1 MMDLSDLW
9 GVCDFIT
16 VHTPLTDDT
25 RGIINDN
32 TIEKMKKVSKLWDNF
47 GLYYI
52 CPLWKCNAIDLEVM
66 LQGVIVVN
74 CARGG
79 IVDEAALLRG
89 LESGQVNKIEKHFFF
104 VC

>member
-1 MMDLSDLW
+1 
-9 GVCDFIT
+9 
-16 VHTPLTDDT
+16 
-25 RGIINDN
+25 
-32 TIEKMKKVSKLWDNF
+32 
-47 GLYYI
+47 
-52 CPLWKCNAIDLEVM
+52 M

-104 VC
+104 VLGF

>member
-32 TIEKMKKVSKLWDNF
+32 TIEKMKKVSELWDNF

-52 CPLWKCNAIDLEVM
+52 CPL
-66 LQGVIVVN
+66 
-74 CARGG
+74 
-79 IVDEAALLRG
+79 
-89 LESGQVNKIEKHFFF
+89 
-104 VC
+104 

>member
-52 CPLWKCNAIDLEVM
+52 CPL
-66 LQGVIVVN
+66 
-74 CARGG
+74 
-79 IVDEAALLRG
+79 
-89 LESGQVNKIEKHFFF
+89 
-104 VC
+104 